1 VGDGF
6 LSLINF
12 NTVTRPMQTRWVAPK
27 DLFRDDPPE
36 GPGVCRGGF
45 RTTLLGSVED
55 RETAAPHLRTLAFMD
70 DTEEALRGYRRAV
83 ELDPANANGWNELGH
98 LYHRT
103 GQLDYRRPAHR
114 PTPRAGRTAKDA

>member
-1 VGDGF
+1 
-6 LSLINF
+6 
-12 NTVTRPMQTRWVAPK
+12 
-27 DLFRDDPPE
+27 
-36 GPGVCRGGF
+36 
-45 RTTLLGSVED
+45 
-55 RETAAPHLRTLAFMD
+55 MD

-114 PTPRAGRTAKDA
+114 PRQGRPHSEGCVVGFRPKAVIREAPCSL